1 MDFNDKLKPT
11 IHIIMKSLGILL
23 TVMLSLNALAQTP
36 VNLNIYHKLGAADF
50 AFSQPSQNNNS
61 DNFKLTR
68 MEYYMTKFTIIHDGG
83 MLTAVPD
90 NVISLVKANEQT
102 SIALGSF
109 NVTNIEGVKFHIGVH
124 TPINHDDPGLQPA
137 TSPLAFQSPSMHWG
151 WTSGYRFVA
160 LEGESGAGMDQLLQ
174 LHGLGDGNYLETTIM
189 ATANSWNGEL
199 YINMDADYDR
209 ALENINI
216 ASGLVVHAENAEAQV
231 MIGNFHTD
239 VFSASTD
246 LAGVEEIV
254 AEQTSVYPIPSNGSL
269 TVETPSTFVGSNV
282 QIYSLSGRMISDY
295 DLNNGSNKL
304 EISIEESGMFI
315 LEFFNGDQKLFSKK
329 VLNN

>member
-1 MDFNDKLKPT
+1 
-11 IHIIMKSLGILL
+11 MKSLGILL
-23 TVMLSLNALAQTP
+23 TVMISLNALAQTP

-50 AFSQPSQNNNS
+50 AFNQPSQNNISN
-61 DNFKLTR
+61 DFKLTR

-83 MLTAVPD
+83 MLTAVPS
-90 NVISLVKANEQT
+90 NVIALVKANEQT

-137 TSPLAFQSPSMHWG
+137 GSPLAFQSPSMHWG

-160 LEGESGAGMDQLLQ
+160 LEGESGSGMNQTLQ
-174 LHGLGDGNYLETTIM
+174 LHGLGDGNYIETTIM

-199 YINMDADYDR
+199 YINMDADYNR
-209 ALENINI
+209 ALESINI
-216 ASGLVVHAENAEAQV
+216 ASGLIVHAENAEAATMV
-231 MIGNFHTD
+231 GNFHSD
-239 VFSASTD
+239 VFSASAD
-246 LAGVEEIV
+246 LAGVEEFV

-282 QIYSLSGRMISDY
+282 QVYSLSGRMISDSQ
-295 DLNNGSNKL
+295 LNNGINKL
-304 EISIEESGMFI
+304 EISIEEPGMFI